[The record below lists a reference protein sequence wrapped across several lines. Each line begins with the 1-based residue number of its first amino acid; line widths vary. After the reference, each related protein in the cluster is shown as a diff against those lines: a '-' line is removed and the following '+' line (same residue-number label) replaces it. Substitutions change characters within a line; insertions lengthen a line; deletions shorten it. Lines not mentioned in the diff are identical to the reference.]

1 MNLINL
7 YKYPFVNNQNRSER
21 NLDRTGGRICWVSN
35 TLLVNASTVYSGR
48 KLKIN
53 RINCSSIKG
62 SCLRAQRSGLRGGL
76 VVGAA
81 NMGHWRTKT
90 VCDWRLALA
99 ATGCNSSRGGKSV
112 ILITEWRPR
121 QKCIVGG
128 VWCQNKSAHG
138 SKHPLSYRVTSATRL
153 CQPMIAVLWSGP
165 SCEIRIPRTLPGI
178 TLL

>member
-1 MNLINL
+1 MALINL

-21 NLDRTGGRICWVSN
+21 NLDRTAGRICWVSN

-138 SKHPLSYRVTSATRL
+138 SKHPLTALRQRHVFVSQWSLSCGV
-153 CQPMIAVLWSGP
+153 VLLAKY
-165 SCEIRIPRTLPGI
+165 EYHALYQA
-178 TLL
+178 